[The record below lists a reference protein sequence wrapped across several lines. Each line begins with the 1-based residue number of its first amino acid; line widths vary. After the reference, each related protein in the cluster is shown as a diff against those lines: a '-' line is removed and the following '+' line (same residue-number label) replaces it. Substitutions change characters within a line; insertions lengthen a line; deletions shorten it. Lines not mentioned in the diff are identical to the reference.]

1 MSNETLPAC
10 PAHGVRFVVP
20 LDPEDR
26 EQHSASDATH
36 KCAACGALLGT
47 AIRPARTVAHEP
59 TMQGLLEIARS
70 LVDALER
77 MVNLAHKGEPG
88 CPATVISVVALALGS
103 TSGEVRGGHRYKG
116 CVRARH
122 AAALAL
128 RECGLSMSKIA
139 DAIGVSD
146 HTTVTNALVRA
157 RSRYALEPAFAAAV
171 QAGIESW
178 GLPRRD
184 EGRTVDPSNPPPS
197 DMAGTL

>member
-1 MSNETLPAC
+1 MNSETLPAC

-26 EQHSASDATH
+26 EQHSAIGATH
-36 KCAACGALLGT
+36 RCAACGALFGT
-47 AIRPARTVAHEP
+47 GSEATIRPARTVAPEP
-59 TMQGLLEIARS
+59 TVQGLLELARS

-88 CPATVISVVALALGS
+88 CPATVISVVAMALGS

-128 RECGLSMSKIA
+128 RECGLSMSEIA
-139 DAIGVSD
+139 EAIGVSD

-157 RSRYALEPAFAAAV
+157 RSRSALEPAFAAAV
-171 QAGIESW
+171 KAGIDAW
-178 GLPRRD
+178 GLA
-184 EGRTVDPSNPPPS
+184 VSAS
-197 DMAGTL
+197 MC

>member
-1 MSNETLPAC
+1 M
-10 PAHGVRFVVP
+10 VP

-26 EQHSASDATH
+26 EQHSAIFATH
-36 KCAACGALLGT
+36 RCAACGWMLVAEPAT
-47 AIRPARTVAHEP
+47 IAEHARPEVPTNRPARTVAPEP
-59 TMQGLLEIARS
+59 TIQSLLELARS

-88 CPATVISVVALALGS
+88 CPATVVSVVALALGS

-128 RECGLSMSKIA
+128 RECGLSMSEIA
-139 DAIGVSD
+139 EAIGVSD

-157 RSRYALEPAFAAAV
+157 RSRSALEPAFAAAV
-171 QAGIESW
+171 QAGIAAW
-178 GLPRRD
+178 GLPR
-184 EGRTVDPSNPPPS
+184 EG
-197 DMAGTL
+197 

>member
-1 MSNETLPAC
+1 MTDPKPEFAFTVPPVAC
-10 PAHGVRFVVP
+10 
-20 LDPEDR
+20 L
-26 EQHSASDATH
+26 
-36 KCAACGALLGT
+36 
-47 AIRPARTVAHEP
+47 VAPEP
-59 TMQGLLEIARS
+59 TMQCLLELARG

-128 RECGLSMSKIA
+128 RECGLSMSEIA
-139 DAIGVSD
+139 SAIGVSD

-157 RSRYALEPAFAAAV
+157 RSRSALEPAFAAAV
-171 QAGIESW
+171 QAGIAAW
-178 GLPRRD
+178 GLPRG
-184 EGRTVDPSNPPPS
+184 ES
-197 DMAGTL
+197 AGAQ

>member
-1 MSNETLPAC
+1 VNSETLPAC

-26 EQHSASDATH
+26 DA
-36 KCAACGALLGT
+36 
-47 AIRPARTVAHEP
+47 PEP
-59 TMQGLLEIARS
+59 TVQGLLELARG

-88 CPATVISVVALALGS
+88 SPATVISVVALALGS

-128 RECGLSMSKIA
+128 RECGLSMSEIA
-139 DAIGVSD
+139 EAIGVSD

-157 RSRYALEPAFAAAV
+157 RSRSALEPAFASAV
-171 QAGIESW
+171 QAGVAAW
-178 GLPRRD
+178 GLPRK
-184 EGRTVDPSNPPPS
+184 GAACAS
-197 DMAGTL
+197 